1 MIALSPR
8 LLLRAALPVAFISL
22 GGSTFCF
29 AAEARSPATSSPTAD
44 ELRIV
49 SKEFAFSV
57 PPTRVLAGRSVT
69 IVLDNSQGETEHRLA
84 FPALGLRL
92 SANAGG
98 VARRVYTFKRPGEY
112 EFVCDLP
119 GHLEAGMKGK
129 LTVGPREGGLK
140 K

>member
-1 MIALSPR
+1 MIAPWPYRIPR
-8 LLLRAALPVAFISL
+8 AVLLFAAFSL

-29 AAEARSPATSSPTAD
+29 AAEARTSSTSSPPAD

-49 SKEFAFSV
+49 SKEFAFSL
-57 PPTRVLAGRSVT
+57 PPTRVVAGRPVT
-69 IVLDNSQGETEHRLA
+69 VVLDNSQGETEHQLV

-92 SANAGG
+92 FAKAGG
-98 VARRVYTFKRPGEY
+98 VAKQIYAFKHPGEY

-119 GHLEAGMKGK
+119 GHLDAGMKGK
-129 LTVGPREGGLK
+129 LTVGPRESAPK

>member
-1 MIALSPR
+1 MIVLWPHW
-8 LLLRAALPVAFISL
+8 LHRAALLIAAFSL
-22 GGSTFCF
+22 GGSTFCR
-29 AAEARSPATSSPTAD
+29 AAEAQPSSTFPPPAD

-57 PPTRVLAGRSVT
+57 PPARVVAGRPVT
-69 IVLDNSQGETEHRLA
+69 VVLDNSHGETEHQLVFA
-84 FPALGLRL
+84 ALSLRL

-98 VARRVYTFKRPGEY
+98 VTKQVYTFKHPGEY